1 MSKQLIDFANKKG
14 DYYCELAEE
23 HLRSREPKKA
33 KSLLLSAV
41 EWYKKAGNEEKAKIA
56 KEKADKIQEKQ

>member
-1 MSKQLIDFANKKG
+1 MSKQLIEFANKKG

-41 EWYKKAGNEEKAKIA
+41 EWFKKAGNEEKANITQQ
-56 KEKADKIQEKQ
+56 KADEIEE

>member
-1 MSKQLIDFANKKG
+1 MCSKQLIEFAEKKG
-14 DYYCELAEE
+14 DYYCNLAKE

-41 EWYKKAGNEEKAKIA
+41 DWYRKAGNEEKAQDA
-56 KEKADKIQEKQ
+56 QGQADAIEE